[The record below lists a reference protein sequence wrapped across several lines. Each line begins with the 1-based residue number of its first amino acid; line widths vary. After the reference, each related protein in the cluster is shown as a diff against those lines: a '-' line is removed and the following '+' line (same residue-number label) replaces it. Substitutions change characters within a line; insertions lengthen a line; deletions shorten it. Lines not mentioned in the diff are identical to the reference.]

1 MPAAWVKSKA
11 SQWIW
16 GVRSWKTIL
25 WRPPSVGS
33 PLLVVA
39 GRVRARRTCHRIFSS
54 CETPQWSR
62 VLHHCQAHRPDHPNH
77 EEIVGHNPHPP
88 TYMDGLFLGGR
99 RTQQIGHKDP
109 LGILH
114 GLKIGIDEQRGWCL
128 HATSPLCIFRFLGVL
143 FLLYDGWILY
153 LCSWIKNHSWQTGHL
168 AYPHPWRWS
177 LITVYWAWH
186 RRHVFYVWHSL
197 VSKW

>member
-1 MPAAWVKSKA
+1 MPAAWVKRKA

-33 PLLVVA
+33 PPLVVA

-143 FLLYDGWILY
+143 FLLYDGWI
-153 LCSWIKNHSWQTGHL
+153 
-168 AYPHPWRWS
+168 
-177 LITVYWAWH
+177 
-186 RRHVFYVWHSL
+186 
-197 VSKW
+197 